1 MFIVRYVKQSSL
13 DFAIQLRDG
22 VPLTFD
28 EMEKMKDS
36 VRVETEG
43 AAIRLVE
50 LLRKDGCLA
59 SYSEV
64 SE

>member
-1 MFIVRYVKQSSL
+1 MFTVRYVKQAHL
-13 DFAIQLRDG
+13 DLAMQLRG
-22 VPLTFD
+22 GAPLTFD

-59 SYSEV
+59 SYSQQEM
-64 SE
+64 